1 MMVLWVFTARSAV
14 DFYPLED
21 WNNLKIFE
29 SSALRYPKEHALF
42 YGSEPSSGSFTYDL
56 LTYLL
61 TYLLAPWST
70 VLLEKLTGVQL
81 VKKFPAFYWTR
92 RSITAVT
99 TAHNLSILSQL
110 DPLHT
115 LTSHFLKIYL
125 NIILPSTPGSPKWS
139 LSLRFSHQNPVYAS
153 LLPHTLYMFRPSH
166 SSRFYHP
173 KNIWWG
179 VQIIKLL
186 IM

>member
-1 MMVLWVFTARSAV
+1 MLFWVFTARSAV
-14 DFYPLED
+14 DFIRWKTETIR
-21 WNNLKIFE
+21 KHSE

-42 YGSEPSSGSFTYDL
+42 YGSEPSPGCFSYDL

-61 TYLLAPWST
+61 TPWST
-70 VLLEKLTGVQL
+70 VLLEQLTGSQL
-81 VKKFPAFYWTR
+81 VKKFHAFYGTR
-92 RSITAVT
+92 MFITAFT
-99 TAHNLSILSQL
+99 SACHLSILINL
-110 DPLHT
+110 VHN
-115 LTSHFLKIYL
+115 LTSHFLKIHL

-139 LSLRFSHQNPVYAS
+139 LSLRFSHQNPVNAS
-153 LLPHTLYMFRPSH
+153 LLPHTLYMPSPSH

-173 KNIWWG
+173 KSIWLG